1 MAFKFAKAN
10 GNWTDTSVWGDDIV
24 PLPGDDVYANSFN
37 VTLDTDINVQT
48 LRSDISPFYLPG
60 LQIPVMTGNTSSSGT
75 SSGGTFQNGFEYWR
89 AFDQNAST
97 SWASN
102 GGLGT
107 TAWVSFQLPTAIV
120 VKRYYIAKITTTT
133 NRPSGWNFQASNDGS
148 SWTTLETVTG
158 DTVNTTYLSGVLPN
172 TTAYSYYR
180 IFVNT
185 AVAGTSAQIIS
196 FEFTDN
202 TNASYGGTNGGSFI
216 VNTGRTIT
224 CTTTSTAGLVAGSTR
239 CLNISS
245 TGQTINI
252 NANVLYSTTTN
263 FISTVEVPLSV
274 STGNTINIVGI
285 VTSAGNRSC
294 VNTNA
299 PNTTISL
306 TGTSN
311 GNGGAGLQAN
321 TTATNTNITVN
332 GNLNN
337 GTSVIHYSTG
347 NITINGDVIATGSS
361 NIIDRRAASN
371 ITVNG
376 NVYGSVSSS
385 GIGIIAQSVGGGQIT
400 VNGNVYGGNTYGILL
415 SSVGATVAING
426 DVFAALSP
434 AVAGSAFTTLPLRIT
449 GNMINSTTTN
459 AVWHSAVQLLG
470 TNQYLQ
476 AKDNLGNNKFLYSPG
491 TNLGNPAISDV
502 RSGVTYASGSLTG
515 TLAVPN
521 PSNVSLG
528 VPTDNT
534 FGTGIITV
542 QNMGTLLTSFKI
554 N

>member
-1 MAFKFAKAN
+1 
-10 GNWTDTSVWGDDIV
+10 
-24 PLPGDDVYANSFN
+24 
-37 VTLDTDINVQT
+37 
-48 LRSDISPFYLPG
+48 
-60 LQIPVMTGNTSSSGT
+60 MTGNTSSSGT
-75 SSGGTFQNGFEYWR
+75 SSGGTFQNGFEYWK

-107 TAWVSFQLPTAIV
+107 TAWVSYQLTTPIV
-120 VKRYYIAKITTTT
+120 VKRYYIVKIAATT

-224 CTTTSTAGLVAGSTR
+224 CTTTSTAGLVAGNTR

-252 NANVLYSTTTN
+252 NANIFYSTTTN
-263 FISTVEVPLSV
+263 FITTAEIPLSV
-274 STGNTINIVGI
+274 STGNTVNIVGTL
-285 VTSAGNRSC
+285 TSTANRTIF
-294 VNTNA
+294 NTNA

-306 TGTSN
+306 TGTPN
-311 GNGGAGLQAN
+311 GNTGVALQAN

-332 GNLNN
+332 GNVSN

-347 NITINGDVIATGSS
+347 SITINGDVIATGAS

-376 NVYGSVSSS
+376 NVYGAVSTGAN
-385 GIGIIAQSVGGGQIT
+385 GIVAQTASGGQIT
-400 VNGNVYGGNTYGILL
+400 VNGNVYGGNAYGILL
-415 SSVGATVAING
+415 SSVAATVTING
-426 DVFAALSP
+426 DVTAATAP
-434 AVAGSAFTTLPLRIT
+434 AVACNIYTFLPLRIL
-449 GNMINSTTTN
+449 GNMINSATAN
-459 AVWHSAVQLLG
+459 AVWHSAAQLIG

-476 AKDNLGNNKFLYSPG
+476 AKDASGNNKFLYSPG
-491 TNLGNPAISDV
+491 TNLGNPAITDV

>member
-24 PLPGDDVYANSFN
+24 PLPDDVVYANSFN
-37 VTLDTDINVQT
+37 VTLDTDINVST
-48 LRSDISPFYLPG
+48 LRNDISPFYLPS
-60 LQIPVMTGNTSSSGT
+60 LPIPVMTGNTSSSGT

-97 SWASN
+97 SWSSN

-107 TAWVSFQLPTAIV
+107 TAWVSYQLTTPIV
-120 VKRYYIAKITTTT
+120 VKRYYIVKIAATT

-185 AVAGTSAQIIS
+185 AVAGVSAQIIS

-202 TNASYGGTNGGSFI
+202 ATASYGGANGGTFI

-239 CLNISS
+239 CLTIQS

-252 NANVLYSTTTN
+252 NANVFYSTTTN
-263 FISTVEVPLSV
+263 FIATAEIPLSV
-274 STGNTINIVGI
+274 STGNTVNIVGTL
-285 VTSAGNRSC
+285 TSTANRTIF
-294 VNTNA
+294 NTNA

-306 TGTSN
+306 TGTPN
-311 GNGGAGLQAN
+311 GNTGVALQAN

-332 GNLNN
+332 GNVSN
-337 GTSVIHYSTG
+337 GISVIHYSTG
-347 NITINGDVIATGSS
+347 SITINGDVIATGSS

-376 NVYGSVSSS
+376 NVYGAVST
-385 GIGIIAQSVGGGQIT
+385 GANGIIAQTVGGGQIT
-400 VNGNVYGGNTYGILL
+400 VNGNVYGGNAYGILL
-415 SSVGATVAING
+415 SAVAATVTING
-426 DVFAALSP
+426 DVFAALLP
-434 AVAGSAFTTLPLRIT
+434 AVGCSIFSTLPLRIL
-449 GNMINSTTTN
+449 GNMINSATTN
-459 AVWHSAVQLLG
+459 AVWHGAVQLIG

-476 AKDNLGNNKFLYSPG
+476 AKDASGNNKFLYSPG